1 MLHIPGFTTQ
11 LTLSNVDTVRNDYPV
26 DSFGYPQSPVS
37 TEEMFFEKGAGWYE
51 QTPEHRAPTVLD
63 TTGSV
68 FTGQNPDIQTTL
80 EPFTYGQKYFNRFR
94 DFPYMD
100 LGFGLTRTYDNN
112 KSWTDNELGL
122 RRNTEAGYNAYYV
135 VDNEKLVLNAKNI
148 DLGLNMGQGII
159 YDIWDMSKKYNYPF
173 PSTGLTSPYP
183 YPEGIDWTVI
193 NPKPK
198 EKTFFEFA
206 QTFYRNMIN
215 VRNRQ
220 TITDGKGGG
229 YPTLQSVY
237 WKYLN
242 SEESVGIPSNKYTYQ
257 KMIDFTNGIGDYW
270 MKLIEQ
276 MIPAST
282 IWMGG
287 QKMENNVL
295 QRQKVVWRRQRG
307 CELVPIPCIP
317 CTFTGQLLGSDCTT
331 QTLRL

>member
-1 MLHIPGFTTQ
+1 MRLIGAPDALIDFNETIYLADGPINIERFNEEYATITGGTKTNEEPVLNPNVTFSFEGVTYTGFTTE
-11 LTLSNVDTVRNDYPV
+11 LSILNVDTVRNDYPV
-26 DSFGYPQSPVS
+26 DDNGYPQSPTP
-37 TEEMFFEKGAGWYE
+37 TEEMFYEKGAGWYE

-63 TTGSV
+63 RTSSV

-80 EPFTYGQKYFNRFR
+80 EPFTYGQKYLDRYRN
-94 DFPYMD
+94 FPYMD

-112 KSWTDNELGL
+112 KSWTDSELGL
-122 RRNTEAGYNAYYV
+122 RRNTQAGYNAYYV
-135 VDNEKLVLNAKNI
+135 VNNEKLVLNAKNI

-183 YPEGIDWTVI
+183 YPEGTDWTVI
-193 NPKPK
+193 NPQPK

-242 SEESVGIPSNKYTYQ
+242 SEETVGIPSNKYTYQ

-270 MKLIEQ
+270 M
-276 MIPAST
+276 
-282 IWMGG
+282 
-287 QKMENNVL
+287 
-295 QRQKVVWRRQRG
+295 
-307 CELVPIPCIP
+307 
-317 CTFTGQLLGSDCTT
+317 
-331 QTLRL
+331 